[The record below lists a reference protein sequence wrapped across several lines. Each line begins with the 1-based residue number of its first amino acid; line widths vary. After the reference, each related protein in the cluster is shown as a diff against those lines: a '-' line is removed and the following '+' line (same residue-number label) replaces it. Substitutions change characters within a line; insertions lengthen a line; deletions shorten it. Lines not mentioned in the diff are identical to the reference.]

1 MLGPYDKSDLFVALT
16 PPISGCEAVAIVY
29 VPGVFPGRSITSTCK
44 PRGPILFDEVI
55 RDAYGLQF
63 NRHPV
68 HRTSRS
74 TTACGRPSCRVPY
87 APSSSDW
94 GTMPRV
100 QCDRRPIVRSAAMA
114 GRCQRR
120 YGAERMFDGTYSL
133 VSVNQDLPHD
143 LDSLNRG
150 NRLAGR
156 PGDVRFDPDLLVAL
170 R

>member
-1 MLGPYDKSDLFVALT
+1 MPTAFN
-16 PPISGCEAVAIVY
+16 
-29 VPGVFPGRSITSTCK
+29 ST
-44 PRGPILFDEVI
+44 
-55 RDAYGLQF
+55 ATQ
-63 NRHPV
+63 
-68 HRTSRS
+68 S
-74 TTACGRPSCRVPY
+74 TEPAAQPQRAGGPSCRVPY

-100 QCDRRPIVRSAAMA
+100 QCDRRPIVRSASMA
-114 GRCQRR
+114 GRWQRR
-120 YGAERMFDGTYSL
+120 YGGAEQMFDGAYSL

>member
-1 MLGPYDKSDLFVALT
+1 
-16 PPISGCEAVAIVY
+16 
-29 VPGVFPGRSITSTCK
+29 
-44 PRGPILFDEVI
+44 
-55 RDAYGLQF
+55 
-63 NRHPV
+63 
-68 HRTSRS
+68 
-74 TTACGRPSCRVPY
+74 
-87 APSSSDW
+87 
-94 GTMPRV
+94 MPRV